1 MELLH
6 NLWNVLV
13 TEDENLTN
21 YVCLSLTFVEVYV
34 TMKFFTTVLDIS
46 YTKKQR
52 NIYFICMSIITIVS
66 TLFLPDFINLVVR
79 YHSCSF
85 ISKIYI

>member
-13 TEDENLTN
+13 TEDENLMRYITIIISVFET
-21 YVCLSLTFVEVYV
+21 YVILKL
-34 TMKFFTTVLDIS
+34 FTSVLNIS

-52 NIYFICMSIITIVS
+52 NIYF
-66 TLFLPDFINLVVR
+66 L
-79 YHSCSF
+79 
-85 ISKIYI
+85 